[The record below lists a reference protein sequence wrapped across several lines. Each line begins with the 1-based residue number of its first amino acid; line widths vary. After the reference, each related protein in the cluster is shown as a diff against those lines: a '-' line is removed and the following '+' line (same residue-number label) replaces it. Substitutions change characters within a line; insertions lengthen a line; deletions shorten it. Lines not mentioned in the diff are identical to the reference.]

1 MTALSYIFYNFAAK
15 QLKILMDESEP
26 GLYLISHL
34 FTLNSIVLP
43 FTLDALFSI
52 ISIIVLIITSGL
64 ISGSEIAF
72 FSLEPNDIEEIK
84 SNKADES
91 VGILRLLE
99 NPKKLLASILISN
112 NFINVSIVLISTH
125 LTQVLFNFEGYELIG
140 FIIQVIG
147 ITSILLLF
155 GEIIPKIYA
164 KNNGLMFVR
173 LMAGPLSF
181 TQKLFKPLVHAL
193 VYSTNIIDKR
203 ISKKKNALS
212 MTDLSEV
219 VDLTASNKE
228 GNHVDETMILKG
240 IATYGETDVKEIMKA
255 RVDISAIEIN
265 SSFDEVLNSVREWG
279 YSRIPIYEETLD
291 EIKGILYIK
300 DLLSFI
306 DKKEFPWTKKIR
318 KAFFVP
324 ENKKI
329 NDLLQEFRQK
339 RIHMAIVVDEYG
351 GTSGLVTLE
360 DILEEIVGDI
370 NDEFDIQNEDFVY
383 NQVDDNTWVFEAKTT
398 LLDLCK
404 VININSDIFDE
415 VKGESDS
422 IAGLILEIKGD
433 FPEEGEEIEFENI
446 IFKVLSMD
454 ARRISRVQVKTPP
467 KEEQDAE

>member
-1 MTALSYIFYNFAAK
+1 
-15 QLKILMDESEP
+15 MDESEP
-26 GLYLISHL
+26 GLYFISHL

-43 FTLDALFSI
+43 FTMDALFSI
-52 ISIIVLIITSGL
+52 ISIIVLIIFSGL

-72 FSLEPNDIEEIK
+72 FSLEPAHIEDIK
-84 SNKADES
+84 SQKTATNTK
-91 VGILRLLE
+91 VITLLE
-99 NPKKLLASILISN
+99 NPKKLLAGILISN
-112 NFINVSIVLISTH
+112 NFINISIVLISTH
-125 LTQVLFNFEGYELIG
+125 LTQILFNFEGYKLIG
-140 FIIQVIG
+140 FVIQVIG

-164 KNNGLMFVR
+164 KNNGLFFVR
-173 LMAGPLSF
+173 LMASPLAF
-181 TQKLFKPLVHAL
+181 TQTLFKPLIHIL

-212 MTDLSEV
+212 MNDLSEV
-219 VDLTASNKE
+219 VDLATSKTE
-228 GNHVDETMILKG
+228 GDHHDEKMILKG

-265 SSFDEVLNSVREWG
+265 SPFEEVLQSVREWG
-279 YSRIPIYEETLD
+279 YSRIPVYEDTLD

-306 DKKEFPWTKKIR
+306 DNKNHHWNKKIR

-351 GTSGLVTLE
+351 GTSGIVTLE

-370 NDEFDIQNEDFVY
+370 NDEFDTQNEDFVY
-383 NQVDDNTWVFEAKTT
+383 NKVDDNTWIFEAKTS

-404 VININSDIFDE
+404 VIDINSDIFDE

-433 FPEEGEEIEFENI
+433 FPEEGEEIEFEEI
-446 IFKVLSMD
+446 KFKVINMD
-454 ARRISRVQVKTPP
+454 ARRISRVQVKTQK
-467 KEEQDAE
+467 KEDIDAE